1 MNDIMKCK
9 RGETYERGKRK
20 ARRKAVQT
28 NENTKIRI
36 QEVDEEKWICM
47 QAEAYYRALKRIEA
61 QKEIKNPESSV
72 QLTRKEQILYIIN
85 FFFFPFKI
93 FGKVKLKKEI
103 YNLSIVFAT
112 SFIME
117 LVGTAAWLGGL
128 CGIPYLILK
137 GELPFDIAIIAMGI
151 LLIFIGSMLIIGVRS
166 FEKEEDSNKIYAFTA
181 SFLALASLCVSIVTL
196 LIEKI

>member
-1 MNDIMKCK
+1 MKGK
-9 RGETYERGKRK
+9 KRK
-20 ARRKAVQT
+20 AQRKAVQT

-47 QAEAYYRALKRIEA
+47 QAEAYYRAL
-61 QKEIKNPESSV
+61 KNPESSV

>member
-1 MNDIMKCK
+1 MKGK
-9 RGETYERGKRK
+9 KRK
-20 ARRKAVQT
+20 AQRKAVQT

-93 FGKVKLKKEI
+93 FGKVKLKKK
-103 YNLSIVFAT
+103 SIIFQLFCNIFYYGISRYSSVVGR
-112 SFIME
+112 IMRNT
-117 LVGTAAWLGGL
+117 L
-128 CGIPYLILK
+128 
-137 GELPFDIAIIAMGI
+137 FDFKRRIA
-151 LLIFIGSMLIIGVRS
+151 F
-166 FEKEEDSNKIYAFTA
+166 
-181 SFLALASLCVSIVTL
+181 
-196 LIEKI
+196 

>member
-1 MNDIMKCK
+1 
-9 RGETYERGKRK
+9 
-20 ARRKAVQT
+20 
-28 NENTKIRI
+28 
-36 QEVDEEKWICM
+36 
-47 QAEAYYRALKRIEA
+47 
-61 QKEIKNPESSV
+61 
-72 QLTRKEQILYIIN
+72 LTRKEQILYIIN

-151 LLIFIGSMLIIGVRS
+151 LLIFIGSLLIIGVRS

>member
-1 MNDIMKCK
+1 MKGK
-9 RGETYERGKRK
+9 KRK
-20 ARRKAVQT
+20 AQRKAVQT

-181 SFLALASLCVSIVTL
+181 SFLALASLCVSIVNIGVQGVQTR
-196 LIEKI
+196 

>member
-1 MNDIMKCK
+1 MKGK
-9 RGETYERGKRK
+9 KRK
-20 ARRKAVQT
+20 AQRKAVQT

-137 GELPFDIAIIAMGI
+137 GELPFDIAMGI

>member
-1 MNDIMKCK
+1 MKGK
-9 RGETYERGKRK
+9 KRK
-20 ARRKAVQT
+20 AQRKAVQT

-93 FGKVKLKKEI
+93 FGKVKLKKG
-103 YNLSIVFAT
+103 NL
-112 SFIME
+112 
-117 LVGTAAWLGGL
+117 
-128 CGIPYLILK
+128 
-137 GELPFDIAIIAMGI
+137 
-151 LLIFIGSMLIIGVRS
+151 
-166 FEKEEDSNKIYAFTA
+166 
-181 SFLALASLCVSIVTL
+181 
-196 LIEKI
+196 

>member
-1 MNDIMKCK
+1 MK
-9 RGETYERGKRK
+9 GEKRK

-85 FFFFPFKI
+85 FFFFSFKI

>member
-1 MNDIMKCK
+1 MKGK
-9 RGETYERGKRK
+9 KRK
-20 ARRKAVQT
+20 AQRKAVQT

-72 QLTRKEQILYIIN
+72 QLTRKEQILYI
-85 FFFFPFKI
+85 I